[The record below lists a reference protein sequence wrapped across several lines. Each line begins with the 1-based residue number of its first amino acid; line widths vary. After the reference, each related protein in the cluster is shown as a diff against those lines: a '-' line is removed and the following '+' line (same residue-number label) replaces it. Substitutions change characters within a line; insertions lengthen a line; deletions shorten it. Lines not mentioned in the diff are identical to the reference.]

1 MEERGTM
8 SMAMRNLQLHSIAG
22 PSANATHMVQAKKEI
37 AKQLEQEGEI
47 VMGSGYYYNCPL
59 TFEKWWNSTWMHQ
72 KSY

>member
-1 MEERGTM
+1 
-8 SMAMRNLQLHSIAG
+8 MAMRNLQLHSIAG